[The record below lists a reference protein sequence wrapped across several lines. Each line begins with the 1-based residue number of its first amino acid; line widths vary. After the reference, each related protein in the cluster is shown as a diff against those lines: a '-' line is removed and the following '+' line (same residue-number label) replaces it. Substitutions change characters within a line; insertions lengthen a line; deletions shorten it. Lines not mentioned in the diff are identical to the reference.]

1 MWTLLSFVWNS
12 LRTIHS
18 SLGLKREV
26 FGLAVSCL
34 LFRFYEQARGYLSAQ
49 GFRELPD
56 IHGASLAIAFA
67 GSCLLWYLLR
77 HAVALEHQ
85 ARPKLSV
92 RILDPSQRY
101 DTYVAIGE
109 RLLRLYHL
117 EVENRSSLRMARNVA
132 VLLESYQQTGDKKLV
147 DIRSKLKVANAD
159 AEEINLKPHGRVVF
173 ELCGVEANGAG
184 ALELAD
190 AREVQT
196 FSILPVGSGTIRLV
210 AETDDAPS
218 TQKQYML
225 YIDSVGTMTIKPQS
239 DD

>member
-1 MWTLLSFVWNS
+1 MALDLATVDHLL
-12 LRTIHS
+12 TTTHS
-18 SLGLKREV
+18 VRKRLDLKREV

-34 LFRFYEQARGYLSAQ
+34 LFRFYEPARAYLSAQ

-56 IHGASLAIAFA
+56 VHGASLALAFA
-67 GSCLLWYLLR
+67 GSYLLWYLLR

-132 VLLESYQQTGDKKLV
+132 VLAGELP
-147 DIRSKLKVANAD
+147 ANGGQEARRHTFQV
-159 AEEINLKPHGRVVF
+159 EGCQRGRGRNQF
-173 ELCGVEANGAG
+173 EATWACGVRAMW
-184 ALELAD
+184 
-190 AREVQT
+190 R
-196 FSILPVGSGTIRLV
+196 
-210 AETDDAPS
+210 
-218 TQKQYML
+218 
-225 YIDSVGTMTIKPQS
+225 
-239 DD
+239 